1 MEQLQGDALGPRPAI
16 SQAWA
21 WCVALWQVGP
31 CVAVVRISWAAPS
44 ILGVL
49 WLEQALLL
57 GVGERKELLLSIQV
71 TEKGS

>member
-1 MEQLQGDALGPRPAI
+1 M
-16 SQAWA
+16 
-21 WCVALWQVGP
+21 
-31 CVAVVRISWAAPS
+31 AVVRISWAAPS